1 MELNPLPRVTETIM
15 SDSPHG
21 QIASRLGRTI
31 RQLRL
36 NRGLSQTD
44 FALRCQINRGYLSR
58 VECGK
63 TVPFWENMERFA
75 LTLGIEVW
83 EIVQM
88 AEAPSEEGS
97 NLQTKGRL
105 KFRPIRLGIA
115 SMDLGANQASAAG
128 GLVPSRFVPSPHPG
142 AEVLSSKTGLPD
154 SPTLEKLATFA
165 RRLAA
170 LPSLDDTLHPA
181 PQSTVQPETESQES
195 IPAEATGTDIY
206 RVSGSGHPTL
216 IEAASHSPS
225 PVSANEP
232 ISEPELE
239 TSTFGGWQ
247 VI

>member
-1 MELNPLPRVTETIM
+1 M

-75 LTLGIEVW
+75 LTLGMEVW

-88 AEAPSEEGS
+88 AEAAGEIFAPDPSQS
-97 NLQTKGRL
+97 
-105 KFRPIRLGIA
+105 
-115 SMDLGANQASAAG
+115 S
-128 GLVPSRFVPSPHPG
+128 PSPLPG
-142 AEVLSSKTGLPD
+142 DEVLSSKTGLPD
-154 SPTLEKLATFA
+154 SPILEKLASFA
-165 RRLAA
+165 RLLVAP
-170 LPSLDDTLHPA
+170 PSPDDTLHPA
-181 PQSTVQPETESQES
+181 PQSTVQPETGSRES
-195 IPAEATGTDIY
+195 IPAEALGTDIY

-216 IEAASHSPS
+216 IEDASHSPS
-225 PVSANEP
+225 PVSVNEP

>member
-1 MELNPLPRVTETIM
+1 MISE
-15 SDSPHG
+15 
-21 QIASRLGRTI
+21 QLGRVI
-31 RQLRL
+31 RNLRL
-36 NRGLSQTD
+36 SRDLSQTD

-75 LTLGIEVW
+75 SVLGMGVW
-83 EIVQM
+83 EIIQLAEVPAFEVKQIQMDVGLDFKPKHSKWITVEMEEVQIAGEI
-88 AEAPSEEGS
+88 AEITLSQSYLSQP
-97 NLQTKGRL
+97 
-105 KFRPIRLGIA
+105 
-115 SMDLGANQASAAG
+115 
-128 GLVPSRFVPSPHPG
+128 PG
-142 AEVLSSKTGLPD
+142 DEVLSSRTGLPD
-154 SPTLEKLATFA
+154 SPLYATIEFVDDQH
-165 RRLAA
+165 LGQQIQH
-170 LPSLDDTLHPA
+170 DTLHPA

-225 PVSANEP
+225 PVYANEP

>member
-1 MELNPLPRVTETIM
+1 M
-15 SDSPHG
+15 SGSPHG

-75 LTLGIEVW
+75 LTLGMEVW

-88 AEAPSEEGS
+88 AEAAVE
-97 NLQTKGRL
+97 
-105 KFRPIRLGIA
+105 IA
-115 SMDLGANQASAAG
+115 EIA
-128 GLVPSRFVPSPHPG
+128 PSRSVPSPHPG
-142 AEVLSSKTGLPD
+142 VEVLSSKTGLPD
-154 SPTLEKLATFA
+154 SPP
-165 RRLAA
+165 RLIRASA
-170 LPSLDDTLHPA
+170 VDPIRELFDQHGTLHPA
-181 PQSTVQPETESQES
+181 PLSTVQPETGSRES